1 MSRFDFLAISMG
13 FEHPWLLF
21 LLIPALGLMLIPYF
35 RLPRGR
41 RRTRNRIIS
50 LVLHSLILVLC
61 VFMVSGLSFT
71 SAETVEKSDIIILAD
86 LSDSNRA
93 SEEDMNDFIREVVAN
108 KKDGQRVGI
117 VSFAGDCVFSAEMR
131 KNGDVYQEYLSNPV
145 KPVGNATN
153 IASALRYARNSL
165 SDPANGR
172 IILLSDGI
180 ETDENAYAAVQSL
193 ASEGIRVDT
202 VFFSPKG
209 NGREIM
215 ISSVGVPEHVTPGE
229 TVTVSVTVRAS
240 SSVGATL
247 TLSDRGEIVEE
258 RTVRLSGTEE
268 VFSFYVQIDTP
279 GLHEFHATVS
289 AYEDTFS
296 QNNEYYSFVNI
307 ENVKLLLVDGTGNEA
322 EGLMDILESDDYDVT
337 KVLPSALPST
347 FAEICAYDEV
357 IFMNVANA
365 DLPASYAE
373 NVLKRYVEEFGGGFY
388 TVGGNKAYVQ
398 EDMQGSAYEDL
409 LPVAADDGKQ
419 SLGLLLVIDR
429 STSMRQQAGSLTR
442 LELAKEA
449 ARGSIEEL
457 GDGDYVG
464 VITFNNHAEIV
475 SPMQPI
481 YQKDQVIRA
490 IDGIKIDEQGTGYF
504 NAVNMAQNMLTGFDE
519 TELKHI
525 IFLTDGEP
533 TDRADIPT
541 CMERIT
547 QMAGNG
553 ITLSTIA
560 LGPSVPID
568 TVNNMA
574 SLGNG
579 RFCDASNTSELIDI
593 MKRETVT
600 AAGSFVNE
608 YEFRP
613 AIRSYTSAVAGITEF
628 PTLGGYF
635 GTRVKE
641 GATVVL
647 SVPGKPNTPVYAQWQ
662 RGKGQVGSF
671 LCDLNGTWSKAF
683 LADANGKNFLRNT
696 VNGLFPESWDTAFD
710 PVGVQFVKDNHTTQV
725 RVTTDGMGG
734 TLFATVSAPDGSS
747 SVIDLSAASDRL
759 FVGQIATD
767 QRGTYTVHVVREIGG
782 EVSETTAYTCFSYS
796 EEYFA
801 FQDEAECFSF
811 MESLSSAG
819 NGSMFFSA
827 EDVLSPETEI
837 AESVTDPR
845 LILLIA
851 CAALF
856 LLDIVVRKFRL
867 RTPGEIR
874 EDRRKKSAEDSQR
887 RSS

>member
-1 MSRFDFLAISMG
+1 MG
-13 FEHPWLLF
+13 FEHPWLLL

-50 LVLHSLILVLC
+50 LVLHSVILVLC
-61 VFMVSGLSFT
+61 VLMVSGLSFKST
-71 SAETVEKSDIIILAD
+71 ETVQKSDIIILAD

-93 SEEDMNDFIREVVAN
+93 SEEDMNDFIRGVVAN

-117 VSFAGDCVFSAEMR
+117 VSFGGNSVFSAEMR

-202 VFFSPKG
+202 VFFSPKA

-215 ISSVGVPEHVTPGE
+215 ISSVDVPEHVTLGE
-229 TVTVSVTVRAS
+229 TVTISVTVRAS

-247 TLSDRGEIVEE
+247 TLSDRGETVEE
-258 RTVRLSGTEE
+258 RAVRLGGTEE
-268 VFSFYVQIDTP
+268 VFSFYERIDTP
-279 GLHEFHATVS
+279 GLHEFHVTVS

-307 ENVKLLLVDGTGNEA
+307 ESVKLLLVDGTGKEA
-322 EGLMDILESDDYDVT
+322 DRLSEILGSDDYEVT
-337 KVLPSALPST
+337 RVAPSALPAT
-347 FAEICAYDEV
+347 FAELCAYDEV

-365 DLPASYAE
+365 DLPAGYAE

-388 TVGGNKAYVQ
+388 TVGGNKAYVRD
-398 EDMQGSAYEDL
+398 DMQGSAYEDL
-409 LPVAADDGKQ
+409 LPIATDEGKR

-429 STSMRQQAGSLTR
+429 STSMRTSAGSLTR

-449 ARGSIEEL
+449 AIASVNQL
-457 GDGDYVG
+457 SDGDYVG
-464 VITFNNHAEIV
+464 VITFNHQATTV
-475 SPMQPI
+475 SPMLPI
-481 YQKDQVIRA
+481 YQKEQVIR
-490 IDGIKIDEQGTGYF
+490 GIEGIEIDELGTGYF
-504 NAVNMAQNMLTGFDE
+504 NAVNMAQNMLTGFDQ

-553 ITLSTIA
+553 ITLSTVA

-568 TVNNMA
+568 TVQEMA
-574 SLGNG
+574 TRGNG
-579 RFCDASNTSELIDI
+579 RFNDAADTSELIEI
-593 MKRETVT
+593 MKQETVT
-600 AAGSFVNE
+600 AAGNFLNE
-608 YEFRP
+608 YDFQP
-613 AIRSYTSAVAGITEF
+613 VIRSYTSAVAGVTEPL

-671 LCDLNGTWSKAF
+671 LCDLNGTWSAAF
-683 LADANGKNFLRNT
+683 LADANGRTFLRNI
-696 VNGLFPESWDTAFD
+696 VNGLFPETWDPTFD
-710 PVGVQFVKDNHTTQV
+710 PVGVQFVKDNHTTQI
-725 RVTTDGMGG
+725 RVNTDGMGG
-734 TLFATVSAPDGSS
+734 TLSATVSAPDGSS

-759 FVGQIATD
+759 FVGQIVTD
-767 QRGTYTVHVVREIGG
+767 QPGTYTVHVVREIGG
-782 EVSETTAYTCFSYS
+782 EVYETTAYTCFSYS
-796 EEYFA
+796 EEYSA
-801 FQDEAECFSF
+801 FRDESECFSF

-837 AESVTDPR
+837 AETVKDPR

-851 CAALF
+851 CAVLF
-856 LLDIVVRKFRL
+856 LLDIVVRKFKL
-867 RTPGEIR
+867 KTSGELR

-887 RSS
+887 RPS

>member
-1 MSRFDFLAISMG
+1 MG

-41 RRTRNRIIS
+41 RRTRNRIVS

-61 VFMVSGLSFT
+61 VLMVSGLSFT
-71 SAETVEKSDIIILAD
+71 SVETVQKSDIIILAD
-86 LSDSNRA
+86 FSDSNRA
-93 SEEDMNDFIREVVAN
+93 SEEDMNDFIRDVIAN
-108 KKDGQRVGI
+108 RKDGQRVGI

-131 KNGDVYQEYLSNPV
+131 KDGDAYQEYLSNPV

-202 VFFSPKG
+202 VFFSPKT

-215 ISSVGVPEHVTPGE
+215 ISSVDVPEHVTPGE
-229 TVTVSVTVRAS
+229 TFTVSVTVRAS
-240 SSVGATL
+240 ASVGATL
-247 TLSDRGEIVEE
+247 ALHDRGELIEE
-258 RTVRLSGTEE
+258 RAVRLSGTEE
-268 VFSFYVQIDTP
+268 AFSFYVRLDTP
-279 GLHEFHATVS
+279 GLHEFHVTVS
-289 AYEDTFS
+289 AFEDTFS

-307 ENVKLLLVDGTGNEA
+307 EGVKLLLVDGTGNEA
-322 EGLMDILESDDYDVT
+322 DSLMDILESDDYDVT
-337 KVLPSALPST
+337 KILPSALPAT
-347 FAEICAYDEV
+347 FTELCAYDEV

-365 DLPASYAE
+365 DLPAGYAE

-388 TVGGNKAYVQ
+388 TVGGDKAYVQ
-398 EDMQGSAYEDL
+398 DDMQGSAYEDL
-409 LPVAADDGKQ
+409 LPVAADDGKR
-419 SLGLLLVIDR
+419 SLGLLLIIDR
-429 STSMRQQAGSLTR
+429 STSMMPPVGPLPR
-442 LELAKEA
+442 LDLAKEA
-449 ARGSIEEL
+449 AIASVNEL
-457 GDGDYVG
+457 SDGDYVG
-464 VITFNNHAEIV
+464 VITFNSQATMV
-475 SPMQPI
+475 SRMLPV

-490 IDGIKIDEQGTGYF
+490 IEGIEIDGQGTGYF
-504 NAVNMAQNMLTGFDE
+504 NAINMAQGMLTGFDE

-553 ITLSTIA
+553 ITLSAIA
-560 LGPSVPID
+560 LGPSVPLD
-568 TVNNMA
+568 TVQNMA

-579 RFCDASNTSELIDI
+579 RFKNSADTSELIDI
-593 MKRETVT
+593 MKQETVT
-600 AAGSFVNE
+600 AAGDFLNE
-608 YEFRP
+608 YDFQP
-613 AIRSYTSAVAGITEF
+613 VIRSYTSAVAGVTEPL

-662 RGKGQVGSF
+662 CGKGQVGSF
-671 LCDLNGTWSKAF
+671 LSDLNGKWSKTF
-683 LADANGKNFLRNT
+683 LADANGRRFLRNT
-696 VNGLFPESWDTAFD
+696 VNGLFPETWNSAFD
-710 PVGVQFVKDNHTTQV
+710 PVSVQFVKDNHTTQV
-725 RVTTDGMGG
+725 RVNTDGMGG
-734 TLFATVSAPDGSS
+734 TLSATVSAPDGRTSA
-747 SVIDLSAASDRL
+747 IDLSAASDHL
-759 FVGQIATD
+759 FVGQIVTD
-767 QRGTYTVHVVREIGG
+767 QCGTYTVHVVREIGG
-782 EVSETTAYTCFSYS
+782 EVTETTAYTCFSYS
-796 EEYFA
+796 EEYSSFR
-801 FQDEAECFSF
+801 DESECFSF

-819 NGSMFFSA
+819 NGTMFFSA
-827 EDVLSPETEI
+827 EDVLSPETET
-837 AESVTDPR
+837 AEAVKDPR

-851 CAALF
+851 CAVLF
-856 LLDIVVRKFRL
+856 LLDIVVRKFKL
-867 RTPGEIR
+867 RTPREIR
-874 EDRRKKSAEDSQR
+874 EERAKKSAEDSPR
-887 RSS
+887 RPS